1 MAIPK
6 LCLAENHHIRHHS
19 RLESF
24 LETSIPAK
32 LITGLGFGV
41 QGATTTVPLVRR
53 PDENT

>member
-19 RLESF
+19 RLGSF

-32 LITGLGFGV
+32 LISGLGFGV
-41 QGATTTVPLVRR
+41 QGATTAV